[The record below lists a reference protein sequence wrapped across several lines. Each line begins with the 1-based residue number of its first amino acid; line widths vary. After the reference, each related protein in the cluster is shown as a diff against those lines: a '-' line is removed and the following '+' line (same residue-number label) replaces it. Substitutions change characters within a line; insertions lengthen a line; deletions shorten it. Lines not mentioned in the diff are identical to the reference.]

1 MATIL
6 DFQAATVKRAGG
18 PSAAYALDAIDGV
31 SAELIFF
38 PGVRYERV
46 VEAAPRKC
54 RAKCR
59 GRAHDQIDLPD

>member
-6 DFQAATVKRAGG
+6 DFRPATYERSRETAARAGG
-18 PSAAYALDAIDGV
+18 TTSQSA

-38 PGVRYERV
+38 PGVRYERA
-46 VEAAPRKC
+46 EPQSAPRK
-54 RAKCR
+54 RKAR